1 MIKKVA
7 VILFNQGYPES
18 LEAVKPFLFNI
29 FYDPAFL
36 TVSNPLRWMMA
47 RSISKQCAPK
57 ARNIYR
63 ELANNSSINDETEK
77 QRVKLEDHLNNL
89 SNDTFKCFTFMRY
102 CAPLAKDILGDLK
115 NYSPDEIIMFP
126 LYPQYSITTTGSA
139 LIELNKQLTKAKF
152 HVPFRVIK
160 DYPENDF
167 FIDTM
172 ADMIN
177 EKLKNID
184 QNKYRLLLCAQ
195 SIPKKTIEAGDPYQT
210 QVVRTASALLKKIE
224 KENLDV
230 VICYQRRLGPLD
242 QIGPTIEDQI
252 EKAAEDN
259 KNIIIVPISH
269 VSECPETLVELD
281 FQYKEVAANAG
292 IKDYVRINTVQDND
306 KFIVGLA
313 DLVMENR
320 V

>member
-1 MIKKVA
+1 MSKKVA
-7 VILFNQGYPES
+7 VILFNHGYPKS
-18 LEAVKPFLFNI
+18 LDEIKSFLFNI

-36 TVSNPLRWMMA
+36 TVSNPMRWMMA
-47 RSISKQCAPK
+47 RSISKQSAPK
-57 ARNIYR
+57 ARNIFR
-63 ELANNSSINDETEK
+63 ELEDASIISDETEK
-77 QRVKLEDHLNNL
+77 QKVKLEAHLNKI
-89 SNDTFKCFTFMRY
+89 SNDDFKCFIFMRY
-102 CAPLAKDILGDLK
+102 WAPLATDILGDLK
-115 NYSPDEIIMFP
+115 DYSPDEMIMLP
-126 LYPQYSITTTGSA
+126 LYPQYSITTTGSG
-139 LIELNKQLTKAKF
+139 LIEWNKYFTKANFKT
-152 HVPFRVIK
+152 PFRVIK
-160 DYPENDF
+160 EYPEGDF

-177 EKLKNID
+177 EKLNNID
-184 QNKYRLLLCAQ
+184 HNKYRILLCAKA
-195 SIPKKTIEAGDPYQT
+195 IPKKTIEAGDPYLS
-210 QVVRTASALLKKIE
+210 QVERTASALVKKIE
-224 KENLDV
+224 NENLDV